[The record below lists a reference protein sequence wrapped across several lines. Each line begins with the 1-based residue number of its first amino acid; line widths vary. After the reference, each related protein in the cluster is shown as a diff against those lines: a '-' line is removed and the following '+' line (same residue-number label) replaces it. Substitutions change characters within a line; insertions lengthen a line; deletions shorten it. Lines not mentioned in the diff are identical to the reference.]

1 MKKKADWKLHRKKKK
16 KDFATTTFLPQK
28 KEVLLT
34 SATQKAIALSFARTN
49 ERETTRFERAGAA
62 SFSSRRF
69 VSTTTTTKRERERE
83 RERERAIRQPTFDV
97 LEAVLG
103 KNERGVKTSKSSS
116 SWTTSR
122 VARSA
127 QS

>member
-83 RERERAIRQPTFDV
+83 RAICQPTFDV